1 MDYDGQI
8 IRPPSEAQSI
18 ILQVTVG
25 CSHNKCTFCGAYKE
39 KLFSIKNAATI
50 KKDLNFAATFCARQK
65 RIFLADGDALI
76 VPFHRLEK
84 LFVVIREKLP
94 WVTRISLYASA
105 RSIRS
110 KTEAELQR
118 LKELGLD
125 RVYLG
130 LESGNDEILASVK
143 KGETASTMI
152 AAAEKIRTVGLF
164 LSVTALL
171 GLGQVILSEA
181 HALDTSRV
189 LNQMKPRQIGILT
202 LMPLDNTELGQHV
215 LQGDFILPTPEELLR
230 ELRLILYH
238 LNCTTQI
245 HANHASNYVPV
256 TGRLP
261 RDKAKL
267 LHEIDEALHGNR
279 KMVPEMLRSL

>member
-1 MDYDGQI
+1 MNYDGQI

-39 KLFSIKNAATI
+39 KLFSIKDAETI
-50 KKDLNFAATFCARQK
+50 EKDLDFAATFCGRQK
-65 RIFLADGDALI
+65 RMFLADGDALVI
-76 VPFHRLEK
+76 PFQRLESIF
-84 LFVVIREKLP
+84 LAIRQKLP
-94 WVTRISLYASA
+94 WVSRVSLYASA

-110 KTEAELQR
+110 KSEAELQR

-130 LESGNDEILASVK
+130 LESGNDEILTRVK
-143 KGETASTMI
+143 KGETVSSMI
-152 AAAEKIRTVGLF
+152 EAAEKIRNAGLF

-171 GLGQVILSEA
+171 GLGQSVLSEA
-181 HALDTSRV
+181 HAIDTARA
-189 LNQMKPRQIGILT
+189 LTLMRPRQIGILT

-215 LQGDFILPTPEELLR
+215 LQGEFILPPPEELLR
-230 ELRLILYH
+230 ELRLMIAH
-238 LNCTTQI
+238 LDCTTQI
-245 HANHASNYVPV
+245 HANHASNYVPI

-267 LHEIDEALHGNR
+267 LHEIDEALKGNR
-279 KMVPEMLRSL
+279 QMVPEMLRSL

>member
-39 KLFSIKNAATI
+39 KLFSLKDAETI
-50 KKDLNFAATFCARQK
+50 EKDLEFAATFCGRQK

-76 VPFHRLEK
+76 TPFHRLEK
-84 LFVVIREKLP
+84 IFLAIKAKLP
-94 WVTRISLYASA
+94 WVSRISLYASA

-110 KTEAELQR
+110 KSESELQK

-130 LESGNDEILASVK
+130 LESGNDTILASVK
-143 KGETASTMI
+143 KGETASTMV
-152 AAAEKIRTVGLF
+152 AAAEKIRAVGLF

-171 GLGQVILSEA
+171 GLGQAILSEA
-181 HALDTSRV
+181 HALDTSRT
-189 LNQMKPRQIGILT
+189 LNQMRPKQIGILT

-215 LQGDFILPTPEELLR
+215 LQGDFILPTPEELLK
-230 ELRLILYH
+230 ELRLIIFH
-238 LNCTTQI
+238 LDCKTQI
-245 HANHASNYVPV
+245 HANHASNYVPI

-267 LHEIDEALHGNR
+267 IHEIDEALQGNR
-279 KMVPEMLRSL
+279 KMVPEMMRSL